1 MLKSQTITVNMGP
14 QHPSTHG
21 VFRMIATIDGETVVD
36 LKPMFGYLHR
46 GIEKLSEGRTYLQA
60 VPITDRLDYVC
71 SMTNNFGYV
80 VAVEKLAGI
89 EVPERA
95 EYIRVIMAELTRLVN
110 HMIAIGFL
118 FNDLGAFFTPVLYA
132 YRERERLL
140 DLFEMVSGS
149 RMMCNYMR
157 PGGVSADLPEGFGSA
172 LQAIIDVNKRFV
184 DEFDYMLSRNEI
196 FLMRA
201 VGVGV
206 LPTSEALRY
215 SISGP
220 VLRASGIQY
229 DIRKADPYSV
239 YDRFDFDIPVQQE
252 GDVYSRYQQRLQ
264 EMKQSIRIV
273 EQAQKQLPEGPV
285 MSKVP
290 PRLKPP
296 AGESYARIEAPKGE
310 LGFYLISDG
319 STNPYRFHIRSTS
332 LINLSAL
339 REMCIGYKVAD
350 VVTILGS
357 IDITLADV
365 DR

>member
-1 MLKSQTITVNMGP
+1 MQSQTITVNVGP

-21 VFRMIATIDGETVVD
+21 VFRMIATLDGETVVD
-36 LKPMFGYLHR
+36 LKPMVGYLHR
-46 GIEKLSEGRTYLQA
+46 GIEKISEERTYVQA
-60 VPITDRLDYVC
+60 VPLTDRLDYIC

-80 VAVEKLAGI
+80 IAVEKLAGI

-110 HMIAIGFL
+110 HMLSIGFL
-118 FNDLGAFFTPVLYA
+118 FNELGAFYTPVLYA
-132 YRERERLL
+132 YRERERHL

-157 PGGVSADLPEGFGSA
+157 PGGVSGDLPEEFLPA
-172 LQAIIDVNKRFV
+172 FQEILDINKRFV
-184 DEFDYMLSRNEI
+184 EEFDSLLSKNEI

-201 VGVGV
+201 VGVGI
-206 LPTSEALRY
+206 LPKEEATPY

-220 VLRASGIQY
+220 VLRASGVPY
-229 DIRKADPYSV
+229 DIRKVDSYSI
-239 YDRFDFDIPVQQE
+239 YDRFDFDVPVQQE
-252 GDVYSRYQQRLQ
+252 GDVYARYQQRLQ
-264 EMKQSIRIV
+264 EMRQSIRIL
-273 EQAQKQLPEGPV
+273 EQAQKQLPDGPV
-285 MSKVP
+285 MAKLP

-296 AGESYARIEAPKGE
+296 KGESYARTEAPKGE
-310 LGFYLISDG
+310 LGFYLVSDG
-319 STNPYRFHIRSTS
+319 STNPYRLHIRSTS

-339 REMCIGYKVAD
+339 QEMCIGYKVAD

>member
-1 MLKSQTITVNMGP
+1 MQSQTITVNVGP

-21 VFRMIATIDGETVVD
+21 VFRMIATLDGETVVN
-36 LKPMFGYLHR
+36 LKPMVGYLHR
-46 GIEKLSEGRTYLQA
+46 GIEKISEGQTYVQS
-60 VPITDRLDYVC
+60 VPLTDRLDYIC

-80 VAVEKLAGI
+80 IAVEKLAGI

-95 EYIRVIMAELTRLVN
+95 EYIRVIVAELTRLVN
-110 HMIAIGFL
+110 HMLSIGFL
-118 FNDLGAFFTPVLYA
+118 FNELGAFYTPVLYA
-132 YRERERLL
+132 YRERERHL

-157 PGGVSADLPEGFGSA
+157 PGGVSGDLPEEFLPA
-172 LQAIIDVNKRFV
+172 FQEILDINKRFV
-184 DEFDYMLSRNEI
+184 EEFDSLLSRNEI

-201 VGVGV
+201 VGVGI
-206 LPTSEALRY
+206 LPKEEATPY

-220 VLRASGIQY
+220 VLRASGVPY
-229 DIRKADPYSV
+229 DIRKVDSYSI
-239 YDRFDFDIPVQQE
+239 YDRFDFDVPVQQE
-252 GDVYSRYQQRLQ
+252 GDVYARYQQRLQ
-264 EMKQSIRIV
+264 EMRQSIRIL
-273 EQAQKQLPEGPV
+273 EQAQKQLPDGPV
-285 MSKVP
+285 MAKLP

-296 AGESYARIEAPKGE
+296 KGESYARTEAPKGE
-310 LGFYLISDG
+310 LGFYLVSDG
-319 STNPYRFHIRSTS
+319 STNPYRLHIRSTS

-339 REMCIGYKVAD
+339 QEMCIGYKVAD

>member
-1 MLKSQTITVNMGP
+1 MLKTQTITINMGP

-21 VFRMIATIDGETVVD
+21 VFRMILTLDGETIVD
-36 LKPMFGYLHR
+36 LQPIFGYLHR

-60 VPITDRLDYVC
+60 VPLTDRLDYVC
-71 SMTNNFGYV
+71 SMTNNFAYA

-89 EVPERA
+89 VVPERA
-95 EYIRVIMAELTRLVN
+95 EYIRILMAELTRLLN

-132 YRERERLL
+132 YRERERIL

-157 PGGVSADLPEGFGSA
+157 PGGVSGDLPEAFLPA
-172 LQAIIDVNKRFV
+172 FRKILDVNKKFV
-184 DEFDYMLSRNEI
+184 EEFDRLLSKNEI

-206 LPTSEALRY
+206 LPTAEAVAY
-215 SISGP
+215 SITGP
-220 VLRASGIQY
+220 ALRASGVPY
-229 DIRKADPYSV
+229 DIRKVEPYSI
-239 YDRFDFDIPVQQE
+239 YDRFDFDVPTQQE
-252 GDVYSRYQQRLQ
+252 GDVYARYRQRLQ
-264 EMKQSIRIV
+264 EMRQSLRIL
-273 EQAQKQLPEGPV
+273 EQAVAQLPDGPV
-285 MSKVP
+285 QTKVT
-290 PRLKPP
+290 RLKPP

-310 LGFYLISDG
+310 LGFYLVSDG
-319 STNPYRFHIRSTS
+319 STNPYRFHIRSSS

-339 REMCIGYKVAD
+339 REMCLGYKVAD
-350 VVTILGS
+350 VVVILGS

>member
-1 MLKSQTITVNMGP
+1 MQSQTITVNVGP

-21 VFRMIATIDGETVVD
+21 VFRMIATLDGETVVD
-36 LKPMFGYLHR
+36 LKPMVGYLHR
-46 GIEKLSEGRTYLQA
+46 GIEKISEERTYVQA
-60 VPITDRLDYVC
+60 VPLTDRLDYIC

-80 VAVEKLAGI
+80 IAVEKLAGI

-110 HMIAIGFL
+110 HMLSIGFL
-118 FNDLGAFFTPVLYA
+118 FNELGAFYTPVLYA
-132 YRERERLL
+132 YRERERHL

-157 PGGVSADLPEGFGSA
+157 PGGVSGDLPEEFLPA
-172 LQAIIDVNKRFV
+172 LQEVIDINKRFV
-184 DEFDYMLSRNEI
+184 EEFDSLLSKNEI

-201 VGVGV
+201 VGVGI
-206 LPTSEALRY
+206 LPKEEATRY

-220 VLRASGIQY
+220 VLRASGVPY
-229 DIRKADPYSV
+229 DIRKVDSYSI
-239 YDRFDFDIPVQQE
+239 YDRFDFDVPVQQE
-252 GDVYSRYQQRLQ
+252 GDVYARYQQRMQ
-264 EMKQSIRIV
+264 EMRQSIRIL
-273 EQAQKQLPEGPV
+273 EQAQKQLPDGPV
-285 MSKVP
+285 MAKLP

-296 AGESYARIEAPKGE
+296 KGESYARTEAPKGE
-310 LGFYLISDG
+310 LGFYLVSDG
-319 STNPYRFHIRSTS
+319 STNPYRLHIRSTS

-339 REMCIGYKVAD
+339 QEMCIGYKVAD